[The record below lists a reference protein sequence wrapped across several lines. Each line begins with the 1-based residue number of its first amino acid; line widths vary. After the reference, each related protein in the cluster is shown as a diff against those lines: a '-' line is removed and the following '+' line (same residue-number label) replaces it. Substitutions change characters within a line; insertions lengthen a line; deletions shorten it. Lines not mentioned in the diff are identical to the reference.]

1 MAYIA
6 MHLKIGPP
14 IWASMNNSAISAM
27 SSQSNCWIVIFRYI
41 LSSLWAESY
50 WKIYNSLISAFS
62 NSSSTSILS
71 RDSWSLRSR
80 IAIIA
85 VSSIYSKK
93 LSDRPIIDSSIFQ
106 FLFEVVSL
114 PYSSW
119 INSILM
125 RLSRTLIT
133 WIGASFSVLLLWRS
147 ILEAISN
154 AKAIIT
160 GSKLVFN
167 YITGS

>member
-41 LSSLWAESY
+41 LSSLCAESY

-93 LSDRPIIDSSIFQ
+93 LNDRPIIDSSIFQ

-114 PYSSW
+114 PYLS
-119 INSILM
+119 IIDSILM
-125 RLSRTLIT
+125 RLSRTLTT

-147 ILEAISN
+147 ISEAIAN
-154 AKAIIT
+154 A
-160 GSKLVFN
+160 
-167 YITGS
+167 